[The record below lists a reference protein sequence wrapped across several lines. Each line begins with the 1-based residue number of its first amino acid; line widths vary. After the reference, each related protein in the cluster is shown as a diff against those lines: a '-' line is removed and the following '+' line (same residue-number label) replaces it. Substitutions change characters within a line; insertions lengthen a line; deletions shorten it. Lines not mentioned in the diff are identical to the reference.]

1 MSQKQRLSAG
11 GATIW
16 CYWTRFCPLA
26 HRRMGL
32 LSVAHV
38 SDLGSNPNFHS
49 YKLCYLEEVT

>member
-11 GATIW
+11 RATIW
-16 CYWTRFCPLA
+16 CYWTRLCPLA

-49 YKLCYLEEVT
+49 YKLC